1 MKRAS
6 LSALLLVSWFAA
18 AAMGEPRLT
27 HVDVFVSG
35 HDGYQMYRIPAIA
48 TAPDGSLLAFAEA
61 RKFGAADP
69 GFGKQDIDLVLKRS
83 TDGGKTWSPM
93 KVIEDPGD
101 LWSAA
106 NPATVVDRQTGRVWV
121 LYLRAKPGCST
132 ATSRPGS
139 DDMRNLA
146 RWSGDNGVTWSDPID
161 LTRVARDY
169 GDPTWQ
175 ASVIGPGGAIQ
186 TATGRLVAPVWK
198 VKPYGSL
205 TIFSDDHGQTWQR
218 GQLLP
223 GKKCGD
229 EDQLV
234 ELADGRLL
242 LDIRQ
247 NSGPRRLLATSGDHG
262 RTWSEP
268 RLGETVTPVACAIER
283 LSLKSAGDDRNR
295 IIWTGPKGPGRKTL
309 VVRVSY
315 DEGETFTGERLLS
328 AESAAYSDLTI
339 LKDKTVGVLWERA
352 NYKYLTFTRFNL
364 EFLESDR

>member
-1 MKRAS
+1 
-6 LSALLLVSWFAA
+6 
-18 AAMGEPRLT
+18 
-27 HVDVFVSG
+27 
-35 HDGYQMYRIPAIA
+35 
-48 TAPDGSLLAFAEA
+48 
-61 RKFGAADP
+61 
-69 GFGKQDIDLVLKRS
+69 
-83 TDGGKTWSPM
+83 
-93 KVIEDPGD
+93 
-101 LWSAA
+101 
-106 NPATVVDRQTGRVWV
+106 
-121 LYLRAKPGCST
+121 
-132 ATSRPGS
+132 
-139 DDMRNLA
+139 MRNLA